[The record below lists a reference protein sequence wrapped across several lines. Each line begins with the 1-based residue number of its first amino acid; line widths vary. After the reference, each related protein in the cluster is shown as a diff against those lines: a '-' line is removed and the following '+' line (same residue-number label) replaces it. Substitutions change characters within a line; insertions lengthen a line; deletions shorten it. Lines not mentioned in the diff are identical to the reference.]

1 MPKMKSPKDGAVVA
15 PRVKTGVF
23 DMDGV
28 LRGKIMARDKF
39 ASALK

>member
-1 MPKMKSPKDGAVVA
+1 MPKMKSPKDGAAAA

-28 LRGKIMARDKF
+28 LR
-39 ASALK
+39 